1 MSFPEEPF
9 MFDLI
14 YLALG
19 IGLFFIAAAYVR
31 FCDQL

>member
-1 MSFPEEPF
+1 MSFLKEPF
-9 MFDLI
+9 LFDLI

-19 IGLFFIAAAYVR
+19 VGLFFLAAAYVR

>member
-1 MSFPEEPF
+1 MSFLKEPF
-9 MFDLI
+9 MFDLL

-19 IGLFFIAAAYVR
+19 IVLFFVAAAYVR